1 MRKSSKQVRHQHRR
15 PARAALAVAVCL
27 AISSAALAQDAPA
40 EPEKKPEQKTAAL
53 GSVTVTAQKR
63 EENLQKVP
71 ISINV
76 LGEQTLEQ
84 QNVNNFEEALKLLP
98 SVSYTT
104 AGPGFGQVYMRGVAN
119 GGDGNHSTS
128 LPSVGVYLDEQPVT
142 TIQGPLDIHMYDIA
156 RVEALAGPQGTLY
169 GASSESGTLRIITN
183 KPDPSA
189 FAAGFGVEVN
199 SVSHGGVGHVLEGF
213 INAPLS
219 PTAALRAVAWEK
231 HDAGYID
238 NKFGTR
244 TYPTW
249 DAETDG
255 HGTIDNAA
263 LAKDDFND
271 VDTAGGRVALR
282 FDLGENWTITPGI
295 MGQNTKAGGVFQYD
309 PVVGDLAV
317 THFRPDDSEDRWTQ
331 AALTVQGKIGN
342 FDLTYA
348 FAHLNRHDEVQS
360 DYSDYALWYD
370 TVYGYGSYWY
380 DDNDAVIDPTQYIQ
394 GEDKYRKT
402 SHELRISSDAD
413 QRFRFV
419 AGLFWQD
426 QFHDIQQ
433 RYKIDGLGTYLEVTD
448 WPDTI
453 WLTKQERRDH
463 DEAIFGE
470 FTYDFTDK
478 LTGTAGF
485 RHFKA
490 HNGLE
495 GFFGFGRGY
504 GPTPD
509 PTDLD
514 KFPLGEDDPDYI
526 KALQKAQGEAKCE
539 ILYGPDSSTWEKFNG
554 APCFMLDKDVKESGT
569 LYRANLTY
577 EFDDK
582 HLIYGTY
589 SEGYRPGGV
598 QRRGTLPNYRADYLT
613 NWEFGWKTSWADD
626 RLILNGAV
634 FREEWKNF
642 QFAVLGQNGLTDV
655 RNAPQAAIT
664 GVEMDLSWAASYNL
678 LFTGGFAYYNAELTA
693 DYCGQIDQA
702 TDEIITECQPGDP
715 NPNGGTFDGPEAPEG
730 TQLPVTPRFKGNL
743 TGRYTWDIG
752 AMEAHVQGSWQHEG
766 RRTTDLRLYEREL
779 IGDMPS
785 YDTLDLSFGV
795 KKDRWALDLF
805 VKNAFDERGQSGR
818 FYQCSEAVCAY
829 DVVDPENGYPVYSP
843 PAGYENGQ
851 VYVIPIQPRTVGLR
865 YSMEW

>member
-1 MRKSSKQVRHQHRR
+1 MRKYQQQVRIRQHR

-27 AISSAALAQDAPA
+27 AISSVAVAQDAPA
-40 EPEKKPEQKTAAL
+40 DQPKKKEERTAAI
-53 GSVTVTAQKR
+53 GTVTVTAQKR

-76 LGEQTLEQ
+76 LGNETLEQ
-84 QNVNNFEEALKLLP
+84 QNVNSFEDAVRLLP
-98 SVSYTT
+98 SVSFTT
-104 AGPGFGQVYMRGVAN
+104 FGPGFGQVYMRGVAN

-142 TIQGPLDIHMYDIA
+142 TIQGPLDIHMYDIS

-169 GASSESGTLRIITN
+169 GASSESGTVRIITN

-199 SVSHGGVGHVLEGF
+199 SVSHGGIGHVLEGF

-219 PTAALRAVAWEK
+219 PTAALRAVAWQK

-238 NKFGTR
+238 NKLGTR

-249 DAETDG
+249 NDATGG
-255 HGTIDNAA
+255 HGTVDNSNVAR
-263 LAKDDFND
+263 DNFND

-282 FDLGENWTITPGI
+282 FDLGENWTITPTI
-295 MGQNTKAGGVFQYD
+295 MGQRTEANGAFQYD
-309 PVVGDLAV
+309 PVVGDLAL
-317 THFRPDDSEDRWTQ
+317 THFRPDTSDDRWTQ
-331 AALTVQGKIGN
+331 AALTVQGKIGS

-348 FAHLNRHDEVQS
+348 FAHLNRHDETQS
-360 DYSDYALWYD
+360 DYNDYSFWYD
-370 TVYGYGSYWY
+370 TIYGYGAYWY
-380 DDNDAVIDPTQYIQ
+380 DDNYDIINPTQYIK
-394 GEDKYRKT
+394 GEDKYHKT

-433 RYKIDGLGTYLEVTD
+433 DYIIDGLADVISVSGWT
-448 WPDTI
+448 DTI

-490 HNGLE
+490 DNSLE
-495 GFFGFGRGY
+495 GFFGYGLGY
-504 GPTPD
+504 SSQSSQLPE
-509 PTDLD
+509 
-514 KFPLGEDDPDYI
+514 FRY
-526 KALQKAQGEAKCE
+526 GEAACKVK
-539 ILYGPDSSTWEKFNG
+539 YGPDPADWPKFNG
-554 APCFMLDKDVKESGT
+554 APCEFFNKEIKEDGN

-577 EFDDK
+577 QIDDK

-598 QRRGTLPNYRADYLT
+598 QRRGTLPNYKADFLT
-613 NWEFGWKTSWADD
+613 NWEFGWKTSWLDN
-626 RLILNGAV
+626 RFIWNGAV

-642 QFAVLGQNGLTDV
+642 QFAVLGLNGLTDI
-655 RNAPQAAIT
+655 RNAASAAIT
-664 GVEMDLSWAASYNL
+664 GVESDVTWAASYNL
-678 LFTGGFAYYNAELTA
+678 TFNGGFGYYNAKLT
-693 DYCGQIDQA
+693 DNYCGTLDA
-702 TDEIITECQPGDP
+702 DEEPVTDCASPL
-715 NPNGGTFDGPEAPEG
+715 APDG
-730 TQLPVTPRFKGNL
+730 TQLPITAKFKGNL

-752 AMEAHVQGSWQHEG
+752 SMEAHIQGTWLYEG
-766 RRTTDLRLYEREL
+766 RRRSDLRLYEASL
-779 IGDMPS
+779 IGDMPA
-785 YDTLDLSFGV
+785 YNTMDFSFGV
-795 KKDRWALDLF
+795 KKDKWALDLF
-805 VKNAFDERGQSGR
+805 VKNAFDERGQLGR
-818 FYQCSEAVCAY
+818 FFQCREDVCGN
-829 DVVDPENGYPVYSP
+829 DHPGDEVFPPPPEY
-843 PAGYENGQ
+843 ADGQ
-851 VYVIPIQPRTVGLR
+851 VYVIPTQPRTIGLR